1 MYKVSIIIPV
11 YNVEKYLRKCLD
23 SVINQTYPQLEI
35 LCVND
40 GSTDN
45 SEKILKEYSKKDG
58 RIKILNKENGGLSSA
73 RNYGLDK
80 ATGEY
85 CYFLDSDDW
94 IELDTIAY
102 LVKLACLNNVD
113 CIVHSVKNIP
123 EDENCVQ
130 IAKECQDWFDCKNK
144 SAGIYD
150 VPLNINN
157 EIAAVAWNKLYK
169 MDIIK
174 KYNCRF
180 PEGLINEDEAF
191 IWTYVTH
198 CNKYYYT
205 NECLYNYLRRSDS
218 IMAVRDN
225 SPKVLDILDIQKI
238 IFKTVEKYKDINSYR
253 EVLTNN
259 YINEVRWLWQRMPKK
274 YRKIALEKIKDYID
288 TTNNNRRVKKLY
300 KDLKYKNFKSFVQG
314 LFSVI
319 NINNSEFVGKQVKI
333 LGLKFKSRN
342 KYQSLLNK
350 IESNKRELI
359 AQNLE
364 ASNKIAYLKEEME
377 KQNLNTKILI
387 MDSISSNVQ
396 KSNIVSSEISTNNHD
411 ENIFQSLKS
420 LGEFYFLPNKGNL
433 GDVVIASSEFQYL
446 DANKFSYKVYDLL
459 NLRQCSAPFNFV
471 YGGGGLWHKLYQQD
485 YQEILNIFKC
495 PLLNKCVVLP
505 SSFYDC
511 EDVIAAF
518 NEKFVVFC
526 REKQSYDYC
535 KSLNDKATFILAD
548 DMVIGANFEMY
559 NNGFY
564 NPTQINKFTN
574 NSNITIESY
583 IELYKKYSAEK
594 NRAIAKLETIE
605 DFSVGYLLREDKEKV
620 FNIDSSAISMDISSY
635 LGGYGCDK
643 SYDYICT
650 KLFLELINKF
660 DIVVTDRLHIGI
672 CATKLGKRVLL
683 IDNSYKKLS
692 EVYKNSLYKFPN
704 VKLTTVD
711 DLSHDIEEMKNIKYE
726 KNQYDFSIPSFTEF
740 MTQYASFENEYGIE
754 RRFW

>member
-1 MYKVSIIIPV
+1 MPKVSVIIPI
-11 YNVEKYLRKCLD
+11 YNVEKYLAKCLD
-23 SVINQTYPQLEI
+23 SVINQTYKDLEI
-35 LCVND
+35 ICVND
-40 GSTDN
+40 ESPDN
-45 SEKILKEYSKKDG
+45 SLQILEEYAAKDN
-58 RIKILNKENGGLSSA
+58 RIKIVNRKNGGLSAA
-73 RNYGLDK
+73 RNSGLDV
-80 ATGEY
+80 AIGDY
-85 CYFLDSDDW
+85 CYFIDSDDW

-123 EDENCVQ
+123 EDENCIQ

-144 SAGIYD
+144 PAGIYD

-191 IWTYVTH
+191 IWTYMIH

-218 IMAVRDN
+218 IMAERDN

-342 KYQSLLNK
+342 KYQS
-350 IESNKRELI
+350 
-359 AQNLE
+359 
-364 ASNKIAYLKEEME
+364 
-377 KQNLNTKILI
+377 
-387 MDSISSNVQ
+387 
-396 KSNIVSSEISTNNHD
+396 
-411 ENIFQSLKS
+411 
-420 LGEFYFLPNKGNL
+420 
-433 GDVVIASSEFQYL
+433 
-446 DANKFSYKVYDLL
+446 
-459 NLRQCSAPFNFV
+459 
-471 YGGGGLWHKLYQQD
+471 
-485 YQEILNIFKC
+485 FKC

-683 IDNSYKKLS
+683 IDNSYKNFQK
-692 EVYKNSLYKFPN
+692 Y
-704 VKLTTVD
+704 
-711 DLSHDIEEMKNIKYE
+711 IKIHYI
-726 KNQYDFSIPSFTEF
+726 NFQ
-740 MTQYASFENEYGIE
+740 M
-754 RRFW
+754 